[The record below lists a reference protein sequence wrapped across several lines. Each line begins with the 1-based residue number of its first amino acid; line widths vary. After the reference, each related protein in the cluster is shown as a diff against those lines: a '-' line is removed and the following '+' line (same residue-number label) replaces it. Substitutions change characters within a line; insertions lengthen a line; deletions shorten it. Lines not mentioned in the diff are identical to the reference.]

1 MATSGECLNSGGF
14 SGEFPTFRLLVVDDD
29 PSCLRVLECMLKKCH
44 YEVSTCEHAEVA
56 LSLLREN
63 RNNFHL
69 VISDVHMP
77 DMDGFKLLE
86 LIVLEMNL
94 PVIMMSVDDS
104 TSVIM
109 KAVIHGAHD
118 YLVKPVSIEVLK
130 NVWQHVVRQNK
141 DKWKGKILDR
151 IGNVEGAEYSD
162 AAKEGRLNSSKKRK
176 GEEENEIGERNDTTT
191 VKKARVLW
199 SPDLHEKF
207 IQAINQLGG
216 DKAVPQKILKL
227 MNVPGLERE
236 HVASHLQKYRLQLQ
250 KNRSGLESGFMGHSE
265 VTFGTL
271 LNNLDVQTIA
281 PMDQH
286 PVQNLTTHQGPTC
299 VRPKSSI
306 FIKEPTWGSPT
317 TKSPIFMQRN
327 HLSFQNPMLRYQ
339 GPQQMNN
346 SNKQVNLPCGIPTT
360 EQFLRMNIPVARI
373 SQPQLRVQN
382 MLSES
387 NKILSQNG
395 IVDDTRDSTYNQVP
409 RTVVDFSLNQNI
421 PLAGTNFLLS
431 ANSTV
436 SATTEQVNVGYDNFS
451 ELCQQKAQD
460 WGLQNVVGSTFDAS
474 MEQSR
479 QNVNA
484 TIAEAVFSSRQEIG
498 HVNPIDGP
506 QVNSVRAAERYTD
519 SSYQSTIFLEPFEQD
534 NDLMSALLEQQH
546 QSTVGQVDSL
556 FGHDEDA
563 FENLPV

>member
-44 YEVSTCEHAEVA
+44 YEVTTCEHAEVA

-77 DMDGFKLLE
+77 DMDGFKLVE

-104 TSVIM
+104 RSVIM

-118 YLVKPVSIEVLK
+118 YLVKPVSIEALK
-130 NVWQHVVRQNK
+130 NIWQHVVRQNK
-141 DKWKGKILDR
+141 DEWKGKILDR
-151 IGNVEGAEYSD
+151 LGNVEGAES
-162 AAKEGRLNSSKKRK
+162 KEGRLKSSKKRND
-176 GEEENEIGERNDTTT
+176 EEENEIGERNDTNT

-199 SPDLHEKF
+199 SPELHEKF

-265 VTFGTL
+265 VTIGTL
-271 LNNLDVQTIA
+271 LNNLDVQTLA

-286 PVQNLTTHQGPTC
+286 PVQNLTTHQGPTW
-299 VRPKSSI
+299 VRPKSPI

-327 HLSFQNPMLRYQ
+327 HLSFQNPVLRYQ

-395 IVDDTRDSTYNQVP
+395 IVDDTRDSMYNQVP
-409 RTVVDFSLNQNI
+409 RTAVDFSLNQNI

-451 ELCQQKAQD
+451 KLCQQKAQD

-474 MEQSR
+474 MEQNG
-479 QNVNA
+479 QNLNA
-484 TIAEAVFSSRQEIG
+484 PIAEAVFSSRQEIG
-498 HVNPIDGP
+498 HVNLIDGP
-506 QVNSVRAAERYTD
+506 KVNSVRAAERYTD

-546 QSTVGQVDSL
+546 ESTVGQVDSV
-556 FGHDEDA
+556 FGHDEVA

>member
-1 MATSGECLNSGGF
+1 MATSGECLNSGGV

-29 PSCLRVLECMLKKCH
+29 PTCLRVLECMLKKCH
-44 YEVSTCEHAEVA
+44 YEVTTCKHAEVA

-118 YLVKPVSIEVLK
+118 YLVKPVSIEALK
-130 NVWQHVVRQNK
+130 NIWQHVVRQNK
-141 DKWKGKILDR
+141 DEWKGKILDR
-151 IGNVEGAEYSD
+151 LGNVEGAEYSD
-162 AAKEGRLNSSKKRK
+162 AAKEGRLKSSKKRK

-199 SPDLHEKF
+199 SPELHDKF

-265 VTFGTL
+265 VTIGTL
-271 LNNLDVQTIA
+271 LNNLDVQTLA

-286 PVQNLTTHQGPTC
+286 PVQNLTTHQGRMW
-299 VRPKSSI
+299 VRPKSPI
-306 FIKEPTWGSPT
+306 FIKEPWGSPT

-327 HLSFQNPMLRYQ
+327 HLSFQNPVLRYQ
-339 GPQQMNN
+339 GRQQMNN

-373 SQPQLRVQN
+373 SQPQIRVQN

-395 IVDDTRDSTYNQVP
+395 IVDDTRDSMYNQVP
-409 RTVVDFSLNQNI
+409 QTAVDFSLNQNI

-474 MEQSR
+474 MEQSE

-484 TIAEAVFSSRQEIG
+484 PIAEAVFSSRQEIG

-546 QSTVGQVDSL
+546 ESTVGQVDSV

>member
-44 YEVSTCEHAEVA
+44 YEVTTCEHAEVA

-69 VISDVHMP
+69 IISDVHMP
-77 DMDGFKLLE
+77 DMDGFKLVE

-104 TSVIM
+104 RSVIM

-118 YLVKPVSIEVLK
+118 YLVKPVSIEALK
-130 NVWQHVVRQNK
+130 NIWQHVVRQNK
-141 DKWKGKILDR
+141 DEWKGKILDR
-151 IGNVEGAEYSD
+151 LGNVEGAEYSD
-162 AAKEGRLNSSKKRK
+162 AAKEGRLKSSKKRNDK
-176 GEEENEIGERNDTTT
+176 EENEIGERNDTNT

-199 SPDLHEKF
+199 SPELHEKF

-216 DKAVPQKILKL
+216 DSKIPQKILKL
-227 MNVPGLERE
+227 MNVSGLERE

-265 VTFGTL
+265 VTIGTL
-271 LNNLDVQTIA
+271 LNNPDVQTLA

-286 PVQNLTTHQGPTC
+286 PVQNLTTHQGPTW
-299 VRPKSSI
+299 VRPKSPI

-327 HLSFQNPMLRYQ
+327 HLSFQNPVLRYQ

-373 SQPQLRVQN
+373 FQPQLQVQN

-395 IVDDTRDSTYNQVP
+395 IVDDTRDSMYNQVP
-409 RTVVDFSLNQNI
+409 RTAVDFSLNQNI

-436 SATTEQVNVGYDNFS
+436 SATTEQVNIGYDNFS

-460 WGLQNVVGSTFDAS
+460 WGLQNVVGSTFDAL
-474 MEQSR
+474 MEQNG

-484 TIAEAVFSSRQEIG
+484 PIAEAVFSSRQEIG

-506 QVNSVRAAERYTD
+506 QVNSVKAAERYTD

-546 QSTVGQVDSL
+546 ESSVGQVDSV